1 MLSMLASIVLS
12 GALVAEHGTAT
23 KQETKCSTLSGT
35 YSFLGKSLGRLGV
48 QSASELR
55 FDEKAMGMTVRT
67 VLDPHTVVLN
77 HDGTSGNLSAE
88 IMGAGI
94 DQRFVGMSAKLP
106 LTATFA
112 CRGGSWVREKI
123 MVGKGD
129 GGRPTET
136 NVRISL
142 RSTPTGLLAEGA
154 ITRTTG
160 TFSRQTITQ
169 EWRVLFERSSS

>member
-1 MLSMLASIVLS
+1 MLSMLASIVFS

-23 KQETKCSTLSGT
+23 TQEIKCSALSGT
-35 YSFLGKSLGRLGV
+35 YSFVGKSLGPPGV
-48 QSASELR
+48 HSASELR

-67 VLDPHTVVLN
+67 VVDPHTVVVI
-77 HDGTSGNLSAE
+77 HDAMSGNLSAE

-106 LTATFA
+106 MTATFA
-112 CRGGSWVREKI
+112 CREGNWVKEKT

-160 TFSRQTITQ
+160 TFSRQTTAQ
-169 EWRVLFERSSS
+169 EWRVSFGRSGP

>member
-1 MLSMLASIVLS
+1 MLSMLTSIVFS
-12 GALVAEHGTAT
+12 GALVAELGTT
-23 KQETKCSTLSGT
+23 TQQETQCSTLSGT
-35 YSFLGKSLGRLGV
+35 YSFLGKSLGRPGA
-48 QSASELR
+48 QSASGLR

-67 VLDPHTVVLN
+67 VVDPHTVMLN
-77 HDGTSGNLSAE
+77 HDGMSGDLSAE
-88 IMGAGI
+88 ITGTGI

-112 CRGGSWVREKI
+112 CKDGSWVREKT
-123 MVGKGD
+123 MEGNGG
-129 GGRPTET
+129 GGRPSVT

-142 RSTPTGLLAEGA
+142 RSTPSGLLAEGA

-169 EWRVLFERSSS
+169 EWQVLFIKK